1 MGNGF
6 ARRTNLAGERDQMVF
21 AEAGDVDVANQD
33 HFVMVFRKD
42 SIIDHV
48 WRGSNLPFSLFLLG
62 RVDGEWGTRE
72 GNEKKKGGRE
82 GKGGCDCMDGRQ
94 RMTCLLDV
102 PRSLSSST
110 SRPGHSVLACEGVLL
125 DWDPRRCIRGRCAL
139 LQRV

>member
-1 MGNGF
+1 MVS

-72 GNEKKKGGRE
+72 GNETKRGGGERRGGVTGWME
-82 GKGGCDCMDGRQ
+82 GKG
-94 RMTCLLDV
+94 
-102 PRSLSSST
+102 
-110 SRPGHSVLACEGVLL
+110 
-125 DWDPRRCIRGRCAL
+125 
-139 LQRV
+139 